1 MCTCTGVTDSLRCTP
16 EANTA
21 CKSTTHS
28 NKNENQQQ
36 QKQSLELSACCWD
49 ELPSC
54 LSPLGAS
61 VLTSVDLVCGLPCP
75 LSAGWRLDQRLGLG
89 GESGLRIHA
98 PRRSL
103 CSAVGWPC
111 LPSSEKDHSSSGRT
125 SPTTSSSRD
134 REQELLT
141 VAVPDVSP
149 VTLSKKVKVFVAQSC
164 LTLCDPMDGSRPG
177 SPVHG
182 ILQARILE
190 GIAMPSSRGS
200 S

>member
-1 MCTCTGVTDSLRCTP
+1 MPV
-16 EANTA
+16 
-21 CKSTTHS
+21 
-28 NKNENQQQ
+28 
-36 QKQSLELSACCWD
+36 
-49 ELPSC
+49 PSC

-61 VLTSVDLVCGLPCP
+61 VLTSVDLICQLPCP

-89 GESGLRIHA
+89 GESGSRMHA
-98 PRRSL
+98 PRRPL
-103 CSAVGWPC
+103 CSAVAWLC

-134 REQELLT
+134 GERELLI
-141 VAVPDVSP
+141 VAVPDISP
-149 VTLSKKVKVFVAQSC
+149 VTLRKKVKVFVAQSC
-164 LTLCDPMDGSRPG
+164 LMLWDPMDCSRPG

-190 GIAMPSSRGS
+190 RVAMPSSRGS